1 MDPNEK
7 IMVNFRVPR
16 RLRDKF
22 AAAAAGR
29 GRSSTA
35 FIKEIM
41 ELVTFINPELWEVIV
56 RLVQVHQNIVER
68 CRLEERRRNVE

>member
-35 FIKEIM
+35 FIREIM
-41 ELVTFINPELWEVIV
+41 ELVTSTDAGFFDALV
-56 RLVQVHQNIVER
+56 RLAEAHQWAVEQAQLR
-68 CRLEERRRNVE
+68 ERRRNIQ